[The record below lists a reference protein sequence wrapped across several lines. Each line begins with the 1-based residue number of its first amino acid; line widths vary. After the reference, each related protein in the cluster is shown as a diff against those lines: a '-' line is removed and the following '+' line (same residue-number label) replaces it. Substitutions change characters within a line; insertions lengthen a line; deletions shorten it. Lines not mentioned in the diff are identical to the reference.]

1 MLLKI
6 FHQTSYRYDQPI
18 RLGLFQLRLH
28 PKTGRGQEVRSWST
42 RIEGGTKEVTFMDQF
57 DNQVDLVSAHAHAD
71 EVVVTGEG
79 EVEVTD
85 SGGIFGDHRG
95 NVPLWLYTR
104 ETEATRPGSG
114 IRQLAEAFSAEW
126 QESSPDSGD
135 ITLLHALSAQVL
147 SSMSYRPGT
156 TDATTC
162 AEDALAAGEGVCQDH
177 AHVFLAA
184 SRCLGFPARY
194 VGGYLESGDSGSEQA
209 GHAWAEVHVD
219 GLGWVGFDVSNGISP
234 DDRYVRVA
242 TGLDCQ
248 DVAPVRGM
256 RLGDAAETMTVS
268 LQVTQQ

>member
-28 PKTGRGQEVRSWST
+28 PKSGRGQDVRSWSA
-42 RIEGGTKEVTFMDQF
+42 RIEGGTREVTFMDQF
-57 DNQVDLVSAHAHAD
+57 DNHVDLVSAHAHAD
-71 EVVVTGEG
+71 EIVVTGEG

-85 SGGIFGDHRG
+85 SSGIFGDHRG

-104 ETEATRPGSG
+104 ETETTRPGSE
-114 IRQLAEAFSAEW
+114 IRQLAETLAAER
-126 QESSPDSGD
+126 QESSADGGD
-135 ITLLHALSAQVL
+135 ITFLHALSAKVL
-147 SSMSYRPGT
+147 SRMSYRPGT
-156 TDATTC
+156 TDATTR

-194 VGGYLESGDSGSEQA
+194 VSGYLESGDSGSEQA
-209 GHAWAEVHVD
+209 GHAWTEVHVK
-219 GLGWVGFDVSNGISP
+219 GLGWVGFDISNGISP

-242 TGLDCQ
+242 TGLDYQ
-248 DVAPVRGM
+248 DAAPVRGM
-256 RLGDAAETMTVS
+256 RLGDGTESMTVS

>member
-6 FHQTSYRYDQPI
+6 LHQTSYRYDRPI
-18 RLGLFQLRLH
+18 RHGLFQLRLH
-28 PKTGRGQEVRSWST
+28 PKSGRGQEVRSWSA
-42 RIEGGTKEVTFMDQF
+42 RIEGGTREVTFMDQF
-57 DNQVDLVSAHAHAD
+57 DNQVDLVSAHAHAS

-79 EVEVTD
+79 EVEVKD
-85 SGGIFGDHRG
+85 SSGIFGDHRG

-126 QESSPDSGD
+126 QESPDEGGD
-135 ITLLHALSAQVL
+135 ITFLHAMSAKVL
-147 SSMSYRPGT
+147 SRISYRPGT
-156 TDATTC
+156 TDPTTR
-162 AEDALAAGEGVCQDH
+162 AEDALAAGTGVCQDH

-194 VGGYLESGDSGSEQA
+194 VSGYLESGDSGSEQA
-209 GHAWAEVHVD
+209 GHAWAEVHVK

-248 DVAPVRGM
+248 DAAPVRGM
-256 RLGDAAETMTVS
+256 RLGDAAESMTVS